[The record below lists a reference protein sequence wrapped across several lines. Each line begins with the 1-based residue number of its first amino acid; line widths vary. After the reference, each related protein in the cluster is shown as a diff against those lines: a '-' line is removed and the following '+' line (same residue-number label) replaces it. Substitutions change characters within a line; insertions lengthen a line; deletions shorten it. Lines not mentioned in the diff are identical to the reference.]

1 MLLTFGDSVGN
12 IFLSFLLLKENYFN
26 SYNCNDF
33 DLLILFN
40 SQQILIATL
49 ATMLLDDD
57 DFAADDDYDVGDDEP
72 IPPVAPFDDKN
83 CVLRKS
89 ASWAVAKPC
98 LESLSTVLMI
108 ILRK

>member
-1 MLLTFGDSVGN
+1 
-12 IFLSFLLLKENYFN
+12 
-26 SYNCNDF
+26 
-33 DLLILFN
+33 
-40 SQQILIATL
+40 
-49 ATMLLDDD
+49 MLLDDD
-57 DFAADDDYDVGDDEP
+57 GCAAADDGDDYDVGDDEP

>member
-1 MLLTFGDSVGN
+1 
-12 IFLSFLLLKENYFN
+12 
-26 SYNCNDF
+26 
-33 DLLILFN
+33 
-40 SQQILIATL
+40 
-49 ATMLLDDD
+49 MLLDDD
-57 DFAADDDYDVGDDEP
+57 GCAADDDDDYDVGDDEP